1 MSDARRP
8 RRVAEQLRLHLTNA
22 LSRELAD
29 PRLISLVVTNV
40 DVPPD
45 LSFARVSVRLMV
57 GDDDPKQ
64 REAAVSTLQRAARR
78 LRSSLA
84 PRLGLRRVP
93 ELRFEYDAGHD
104 ATRRVEEL
112 LAEIAREPNG
122 SND

>member
-22 LSRELAD
+22 LTREIAD
-29 PRLISLVVTNV
+29 PRLSSLVVTGV

-45 LSFARVSVRLMV
+45 LSFARITVRLMV
-57 GDDDPKQ
+57 GDDEPERRK
-64 REAAVSTLQRAARR
+64 AAVSTLQRAARR

-84 PRLGLRRVP
+84 PKLGLRRVP

-104 ATRRVEEL
+104 ATRRVEEI
-112 LAEIAREPNG
+112 LAEIAREPTG
-122 SND
+122 SK